1 MRYKIYGDDIFAY
14 EPPFV
19 RSLDITDEMDE
30 YDIINYIN
38 KFWKVRHYYDTAKGE
53 GKKPKLIIG
62 SDKDGCLTLFLK
74 TYASLRR
81 LGILL
86 PETHPL
92 FNHYTLW
99 SARFKF
105 DVSRRRNLFTDSPIK
120 YFTDQIQQFVYD
132 NI

>member
-53 GKKPKLIIG
+53 GKNPKLIVG

-74 TYASLRR
+74 TDASLKR

-92 FNHYTLW
+92 FNHYIIW
-99 SARFKF
+99 SARFG
-105 DVSRRRNLFTDSPIK
+105 VTRRRNLFTDSPIK

>member
-1 MRYKIYGDDIFAY
+1 
-14 EPPFV
+14 
-19 RSLDITDEMDE
+19 MDE

-62 SDKDGCLTLFLK
+62 SDKDGCLTLFLN
-74 TYASLRR
+74 TDASLRR

-92 FNHYTLW
+92 FNHSTIW
-99 SARFKF
+99 NARLRK
-105 DVSRRRNLFTDSPIK
+105 VPASQIK
-120 YFTDQIQQFVYD
+120 YFIDQVQQFV
-132 NI
+132 